1 MKTIWKMDVLQ
12 DLISFYG
19 KGIVPQYVDQKNC
32 DAIWVLN
39 QKCNTNHKISYDK
52 ARYTDIKHKPVS
64 QERYLR
70 IGDIII
76 NATGYG
82 TAGRVAQVDNLIGD
96 TTVDS
101 HMIIIRANYNKVHP
115 QYLAY
120 YMKHNQATIESY
132 AEGSTGQTEISKNRL
147 CYEFKVRYP
156 DLETQK
162 KIAKVLS
169 ALDDKIELNNQINKN
184 LEEQAQ
190 ALYNSWFVDFE
201 PFGGVVPADWSLTNL
216 SDIAEF
222 VGGYSYTSSELR
234 QSATAMATIK
244 NFDRNKGFKLEG
256 YKEIAPSSKLKICQY
271 ADLFDTLVAHTDL
284 TQKAEVI
291 GNAELLMSKCEY
303 ENVIFSMD
311 LVKVVPKNKLLSK
324 FIIAAILQ
332 DKRFKE
338 HCLGY
343 VNGTTVLHLS
353 KRALPDYQFLFPS
366 NISMLNE
373 FSATIEAMY
382 RSIALNIDENIWL
395 CKVRDTLLPKLM
407 SGEIDVDNAEI

>member
-1 MKTIWKMDVLQ
+1 MKFKLSDFVEINPKETLPKYTLAKKIAMEKLQ
-12 DLISFYG
+12 PFCREVSGYDLEKFSGGSKFR
-19 KGIVPQYVDQKNC
+19 N
-32 DAIWVLN
+32 
-39 QKCNTNHKISYDK
+39 
-52 ARYTDIKHKPVS
+52 
-64 QERYLR
+64 
-70 IGDIII
+70 
-76 NATGYG
+76 
-82 TAGRVAQVDNLIGD
+82 GD
-96 TTVDS
+96 TIMARITPCLENGKIAQINILDKEEVGF
-101 HMIIIRANYNKVHP
+101 
-115 QYLAY
+115 
-120 YMKHNQATIESY
+120 
-132 AEGSTGQTEISKNRL
+132 GSTEFLVFRAKKGFSDPNFIYYLIISELVRIPAIKSMVGSSGRQRVQTSVLENLEIDL
-147 CYEFKVRYP
+147 P

-190 ALYNSWFVDFE
+190 ALYKSWFVDFE

-291 GNAELLMSKCEY
+291 GNAELLLSKCEY

-353 KRALPDYQFLFPS
+353 KRALPDYRFLFPS
-366 NISMLNE
+366 KISMLNE
-373 FSATIEAMY
+373 FSATVEAMY
-382 RSIALNIDENIWL
+382 RSIALNIDANIWL

-407 SGEIDVDNAEI
+407 SGEIDVDNVKI

>member
-39 QKCNTNHKISYDK
+39 QKCNTNHKISYGK

-82 TAGRVAQVDNLIGD
+82 TAGRVAQVDSD

-115 QYLAY
+115 KYLAY

-162 KIAKVLS
+162 RIAKVLS

-184 LEEQAQ
+184 LEEQAKSIYSKMFIESRPADYANGTLNEIADITMGQ
-190 ALYNSWFVDFE
+190 SPVGSSYNEEGLGEIFFQGRAEFGERFPTIRLYTTEPKRMAFANDTLISVRAPVGDLNVAHKYCCIGRGLAAIHSKTNHQSFLLYTMFSLKRQLEVFNGEGTVFGSINRDSLRNIAIYIPSIDKINDFE
-201 PFGGVVPADWSLTNL
+201 N
-216 SDIAEF
+216 
-222 VGGYSYTSSELR
+222 
-234 QSATAMATIK
+234 
-244 NFDRNKGFKLEG
+244 
-256 YKEIAPSSKLKICQY
+256 
-271 ADLFDTLVAHTDL
+271 LVAPIDL
-284 TQKAEVI
+284 EIRNNYDQICA
-291 GNAELLMSKCEY
+291 
-303 ENVIFSMD
+303 
-311 LVKVVPKNKLLSK
+311 
-324 FIIAAILQ
+324 LQ
-332 DKRFKE
+332 QIRDK
-338 HCLGY
+338 
-343 VNGTTVLHLS
+343 
-353 KRALPDYQFLFPS
+353 
-366 NISMLNE
+366 
-373 FSATIEAMY
+373 
-382 RSIALNIDENIWL
+382 
-395 CKVRDTLLPKLM
+395 LLPKLM
-407 SGEIDVDNAEI
+407 SGEIDVDNVEI

>member
-1 MKTIWKMDVLQ
+1 MNSEWINCEIADLGNVVGGATPSTKKIEYYNGEIPWITPKDLSDHKSRFINRGERNITLEGLRSCSTQILPKNTVLFSSRAPIGYVAIAANDLCTNQGFKSVIPNDKTDFMFL
-12 DLISFYG
+12 FYLL
-19 KGIVPQYVDQKNC
+19 KYNK
-32 DAIWVLN
+32 DAIENMASGTTFKEVSGA
-39 QKCNTNHKISYDK
+39 TMRKI
-52 ARYTDIKHKPVS
+52 VV
-64 QERYLR
+64 
-70 IGDIII
+70 
-76 NATGYG
+76 
-82 TAGRVAQVDNLIGD
+82 RV
-96 TTVDS
+96 
-101 HMIIIRANYNKVHP
+101 
-115 QYLAY
+115 
-120 YMKHNQATIESY
+120 
-132 AEGSTGQTEISKNRL
+132 
-147 CYEFKVRYP
+147 P

-184 LEEQAQ
+184 LKEQAQ
-190 ALYNSWFVDFE
+190 ALYKSWFVDFE
-201 PFGGVVPADWSLTNL
+201 PFGGVVPADWSLINL

-234 QSATAMATIK
+234 QSTTAMATIK

-271 ADLFDTLVAHTDL
+271 VDLFDTLVAHTDL

-311 LVKVVPKNKLLSK
+311 LVKVVPKNKSLSK

-353 KRALPDYQFLFPS
+353 KRALPDYRFLFPS
-366 NISMLNE
+366 KISMLNE
-373 FSATIEAMY
+373 FSATVEAMY
-382 RSIALNIDENIWL
+382 RSIALNIDANIWL
-395 CKVRDTLLPKLM
+395 CKVRDTLLQKLM
-407 SGEIDVDNAEI
+407 SGEIDVDNVEI

>member
-19 KGIVPQYVDQKNC
+19 KGIVPQYVDQKNS

-115 QYLAY
+115 KYLAY

-147 CYEFKVRYP
+147 CYEFKVGYP

-184 LEEQAQ
+184 LEEQAN
-190 ALYNSWFVDFE
+190 A
-201 PFGGVVPADWSLTNL
+201 
-216 SDIAEF
+216 
-222 VGGYSYTSSELR
+222 
-234 QSATAMATIK
+234 
-244 NFDRNKGFKLEG
+244 
-256 YKEIAPSSKLKICQY
+256 
-271 ADLFDTLVAHTDL
+271 LFDNMFPNIS
-284 TQKAEVI
+284 Q
-291 GNAELLMSKCEY
+291 GNRTVGDY
-303 ENVIFSMD
+303 I
-311 LVKVVPKNKLLSK
+311 VPKRGKSLLSK
-324 FIIAAILQ
+324 DAVLGDVPVVAGGLEPSTYHNESNTTAPVITISASGANAGYVSLWHIPVWSSDSSYIDSKMSDSVYFWYILLKKRQKEIYDSQTGSAQPHIYPQHIAVLPLCELSIESTILFNMRVTSLFAQIANNKAENAILH
-332 DKRFKE
+332 K
-338 HCLGY
+338 
-343 VNGTTVLHLS
+343 T
-353 KRALPDYQFLFPS
+353 
-366 NISMLNE
+366 
-373 FSATIEAMY
+373 
-382 RSIALNIDENIWL
+382 
-395 CKVRDTLLPKLM
+395 RDTLLPKLM
-407 SGEIDVDNAEI
+407 SGEIDVDNVEI

>member
-1 MKTIWKMDVLQ
+1 MKCELSDFAIFKNGKKRPNAPGTIPVYGGNGILGYTNCNNNSRCVIVGRVGAYCGSVYYENGKCW
-12 DLISFYG
+12 IS
-19 KGIVPQYVDQKNC
+19 DN
-32 DAIWVLN
+32 AIAVN
-39 QKCNTNHKISYDK
+39 
-52 ARYTDIKHKPVS
+52 ARDNADIKFIYYLLKSLNLNKSHIGTS
-64 QERYLR
+64 QPLLTQA
-70 IGDIII
+70 ILNIIEC
-76 NATGYG
+76 
-82 TAGRVAQVDNLIGD
+82 DL
-96 TTVDS
+96 
-101 HMIIIRANYNKVHP
+101 
-115 QYLAY
+115 
-120 YMKHNQATIESY
+120 
-132 AEGSTGQTEISKNRL
+132 
-147 CYEFKVRYP
+147 P

-190 ALYNSWFVDFE
+190 ALYNSWFVEFE
-201 PFGGVVPADWSLTNL
+201 PFGGVVPADWSLINL

-234 QSATAMATIK
+234 QSTTAMATIK

-271 ADLFDTLVAHTDL
+271 VDLFDTLVAHTDL

-311 LVKVVPKNKLLSK
+311 LVKVVPKNKSLSK

-353 KRALPDYQFLFPS
+353 KRALPDYRFLFPS
-366 NISMLNE
+366 KISMLNE
-373 FSATIEAMY
+373 FSATVEAMY
-382 RSIALNIDENIWL
+382 RSIALNIDANIWL

-407 SGEIDVDNAEI
+407 SGEIDVDNVEI